1 MYNKLWFDHRDV
13 GAPRPS
19 KNVDVVRSFCSLD
32 TPGELKAVYDALDKA
47 FGGVKLCK
55 NGFADADASESSHY
69 RAVYAIVEFGATG
82 ANGGPLTY
90 GEMAHAQEKAW
101 QDFRDMKD
109 RLEHASIDRAIS
121 WMRDGPLKAAP
132 VRMYCEVQ
140 LLLEDYRKVR
150 DAMHLFYN
158 VKRCATTGALW
169 RQMAGRVQ
177 PKDFAY
183 KSG

>member
-1 MYNKLWFDHRDV
+1 ML
-13 GAPRPS
+13 
-19 KNVDVVRSFCSLD
+19 
-32 TPGELKAVYDALDKA
+32 
-47 FGGVKLCK
+47 
-55 NGFADADASESSHY
+55 
-69 RAVYAIVEFGATG
+69 
-82 ANGGPLTY
+82 
-90 GEMAHAQEKAW
+90 
-101 QDFRDMKD
+101 
-109 RLEHASIDRAIS
+109 
-121 WMRDGPLKAAP
+121 
-132 VRMYCEVQ
+132 MYCEVQ

>member
-1 MYNKLWFDHRDV
+1 MASLPRQEGPA
-13 GAPRPS
+13 GARVNRPRHL
-19 KNVDVVRSFCSLD
+19 VDARRAAE
-32 TPGELKAVYDALDKA
+32 GGAAVL
-47 FGGVKLCK
+47 
-55 NGFADADASESSHY
+55 
-69 RAVYAIVEFGATG
+69 
-82 ANGGPLTY
+82 
-90 GEMAHAQEKAW
+90 
-101 QDFRDMKD
+101 
-109 RLEHASIDRAIS
+109 
-121 WMRDGPLKAAP
+121 
-132 VRMYCEVQ
+132 MYCEVQ